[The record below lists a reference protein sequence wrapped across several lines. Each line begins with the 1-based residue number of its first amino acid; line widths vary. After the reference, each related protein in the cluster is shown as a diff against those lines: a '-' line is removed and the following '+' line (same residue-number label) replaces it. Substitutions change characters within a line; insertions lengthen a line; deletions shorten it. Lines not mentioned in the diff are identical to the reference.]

1 MGCHFLLQCMK
12 VESESE
18 VAQSCPTLSDP
29 MDAAYQAPPSMGL
42 GCQLQI
48 PIKKVLLVSLSLSHL
63 NKENLQTILMFP
75 MKNILCDALSTE
87 VTQYSLPPF
96 SQTGHQEVLGLTFS
110 VSKTHPE
117 ALDCPAHAF
126 WLPP

>member
-1 MGCHFLLQCMK
+1 MK

-75 MKNILCDALSTE
+75 MKNILCDGCFF
-87 VTQYSLPPF
+87 Q
-96 SQTGHQEVLGLTFS
+96 
-110 VSKTHPE
+110 
-117 ALDCPAHAF
+117 D
-126 WLPP
+126 